1 MSVANVK
8 AKAPKKASNKKIT
21 KAQEAALKAA
31 LEAAEVEYV
40 PLNDLVKS
48 PLNVRT
54 IPYSV
59 DSVRGLA
66 DSIETLG
73 LLQNLIVHTLAD
85 GKSGVAA
92 GGRRLTALNLLAQEG
107 RLPDDHAVMVRR
119 VSDDIAALASVAEN
133 EQRAA
138 MHPAEQI
145 AGFRTL
151 AEQGKTPAQIGDA
164 LGFSTRHVQRM
175 LKLANLAPSLM
186 DRLAQDELTVEQCQA
201 LCLEDD
207 HARQVEVFESV
218 KASWSGAPAHLI
230 KRAITETE
238 ISTDSARFRFIGRDA
253 YEAAG
258 GCVREDLFS
267 QEEGDGT
274 ADSILVDRLVHEK
287 LEHIAQDIQQREGWS
302 WSRGRAARIWYYGED
317 GNEFV
322 QPDEPEPVYTPEQ
335 QQRLDELHEQW
346 SSYDSRCDETDALE
360 AEIDAIEQ
368 AAAVSAWTDEMKAG
382 AGVMVSLYEGQVY
395 VQRGVRLKADEPEE
409 TEESSRGATVPF
421 TSRQPDAAEGISL
434 PLLTKMSSERTLAVQ
449 AALMQQPE
457 KAVALMVWRLCTCVF
472 SGCLTTT
479 HPFRI
484 SLTVSHSS
492 LTENAPSG
500 KSGAA
505 FEMLMTEKARLK
517 ALLPEGW
524 EKDFTIF
531 FALSGEVLMSLMAFC
546 TACSVD
552 GVQTRD
558 MGHTSRSTLNTVE
571 AAIGFHLRDW
581 WQPTKENYFSGL
593 KHPQI
598 VAALNDAGLTG
609 AAGDAEKMKKGD
621 AAAHAEHFMQHTRWV
636 PAWLKGPEPAAES
649 GADEAASA
657 TNNTDDTTD
666 TAQAA

>member
-1 MSVANVK
+1 MSVTDVK
-8 AKAPKKASNKKIT
+8 SKAPKKASSKKIT
-21 KAQEAALKAA
+21 KAQEEALKAA

-40 PLNDLVKS
+40 PLSDLVKS

-85 GKSGVAA
+85 GKLGVAA

-201 LCLEDD
+201 ICLEDD
-207 HARQVEVFESV
+207 PARQVEVFESV
-218 KASWSGAPAHLI
+218 KASWSNAPAHLI

-238 ISTDSARFRFIGRDA
+238 MRTDNTKFRFIGREA

-258 GCVREDLFS
+258 GYVREDLFS
-267 QEEGDGT
+267 QDEGDGT
-274 ADSILVDRLVHEK
+274 ADSVLVERLVQEK
-287 LEHIAQDIQQREGWS
+287 LERIAQDIQQREGWA
-302 WSRGRAARIWYYGED
+302 WSRGRAARIWYHGED
-317 GNEFV
+317 AQEFV
-322 QPDEPEPVYTPEQ
+322 QPVEPDPVYTPEQ
-335 QQRLDELHEQW
+335 QQRLDALREQYDT
-346 SSYDSRCDETDALE
+346 YDSVCDETDALE
-360 AEIDAIEQ
+360 AEIEAIEQ
-368 AAAVSAWTDEMKAG
+368 ASEVSAWTDDMKSG

-395 VQRGVRLKADEPEE
+395 VQRGVRLKADMPEE
-409 TEESSRGATVPF
+409 TETSSVTVPF
-421 TSRQPDAAEGISL
+421 TSRQTDAAEGISV
-434 PLLTKMSSERTLAVQ
+434 PLLTKMTSERTLAVQ

-457 KAVALMVWRLCTCVF
+457 KAVALMVWRMCTCVF

-484 SLTVSHSS
+484 SLTVSHGS

-505 FEMLMTEKARLK
+505 FDLLMTEKARLK
-517 ALLPEGW
+517 ALLPAGW
-524 EKDFTIF
+524 EKDFTTF

-558 MGHTSRSTLNTVE
+558 MGHTSRSTLDTVE

-581 WQPTKENYFSGL
+581 WQPTKENYFGSL

-598 VAALNDAGLTG
+598 VASLKEAGLTG

-636 PAWLKGPEPAAES
+636 PAWLKGPVSVAES
-649 GADEAASA
+649 GADDAVSD
-657 TNNTDDTTD
+657 TDSTDNNTTD
-666 TAQAA
+666 TAHAA